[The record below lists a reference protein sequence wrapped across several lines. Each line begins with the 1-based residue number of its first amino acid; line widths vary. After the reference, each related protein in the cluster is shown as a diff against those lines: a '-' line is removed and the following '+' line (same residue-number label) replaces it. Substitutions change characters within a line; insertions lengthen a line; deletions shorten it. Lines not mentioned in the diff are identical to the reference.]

1 MIGDILNIVA
11 REVSAYVDKEGNLP
25 SGKKSVIL
33 HKPNKLNEKFSIPDN
48 TISLSLLNIEEEK
61 VAKKVTVAR
70 RTVIDGKVYK
80 ENPAININL
89 QVIFIASFE
98 NDYISELNY
107 ISKILSFFQQRI
119 SFTDEDTKGLKDLGI
134 DKLNFKLSTLSLEKQ
149 NTVWGLL
156 GSKYMPSLV
165 YKISMIVFQSEA
177 KLLDTKLVKTVDI
190 QMDYKDKS

>member
-11 REVSAYVDKEGNLP
+11 REVSSYVDKEGNLP

-107 ISKILSFFQQRI
+107 ISKILAFFQQEI
-119 SFTDEDTKGLKDLGI
+119 SFTDDKVKGLKDLGI

-165 YKISMIVFQSEA
+165 YKISMLVFQNEA
-177 KLLDTKLVKTVDI
+177 KLLDTKLVKSIDV
-190 QMDYKDKS
+190 QVEHKEKL